1 MENVTLTGKVTVEV
15 YRPEWNLQ
23 VIALILKIQREEFGV
38 PITLEQQPDLN
49 SIKEFYQK
57 GTGNFWVALY
67 HEKVVGTIA
76 LIDIGNRQLALRK
89 MFVAA
94 DFRGGEFQTGQ
105 LLLEEALGWMRTKG
119 CTDVFLGTLDIFKA
133 AQRFYRRNGFEEIA
147 KSNLPPTFPAM
158 KLDNTFF
165 KKTIGNNEQVS
176 ILEYKPE
183 DQPWFENLNRAWIEK
198 FFWME
203 PVDFDVLQR
212 PDEHIIKPGGT
223 ILVAKYN
230 NEIAGVVA
238 LKYVKPGV
246 YEFTKMAVAEEYR
259 GRKIGQLLS
268 EAAIEKAR
276 SLGAYK
282 IILYSSTKLAPALS
296 LYRKLGFVDVPV
308 DGPYK
313 RSDVKMELPLLA
325 VGDGEQFR
333 IREAGLKDAELLCA
347 LGRQTFTDSFE
358 SANTPENMRLY
369 LEKTF
374 SVERLRNEI
383 LEPGSVFIMIEDG
396 DAVAGYVKVRTG
408 HDPKEL
414 GNVKAL
420 EIERLYATK
429 HYIGKQVGKMLMDAA
444 LSYAKDHDY
453 SCVWLGVWEHNP
465 RAIRFYEKYGF
476 EKFGSHVFEVGTDPQ
491 TDLLMK
497 KNLN

>member
-1 MENVTLTGKVTVEV
+1 MENVTLTDKVTIAV

-49 SIKEFYQK
+49 SIRDFYQK
-57 GTGNFWVALY
+57 GNGNFWVALY
-67 HEKVVGTIA
+67 QEKVIGTIA
-76 LIDIGNRQLALRK
+76 LIDIDNRQVALRK
-89 MFVAA
+89 MFV
-94 DFRGGEFQTGQ
+94 DIDYRGGEFRTGQ
-105 LLLEEALGWMRTKG
+105 LLLDEALQWMKTRG

-133 AQRFYRRNGFEEIA
+133 AQKFYRRNGFHELP
-147 KSNLPPTFPAM
+147 KSDLPPTFPAM

-165 KKTIGNNEQVS
+165 KKSIADGNSVTILNYDHQH
-176 ILEYKPE
+176 
-183 DQPWFENLNRAWIEK
+183 QPWFEKLNRDWIEK
-198 FFWME
+198 YFWME
-203 PVDFDVLQR
+203 PVDFQVLQH

-223 ILVAKYN
+223 ILMASFN
-230 NEIAGVVA
+230 NEIVGTVA

-246 YEFTKMAVAEEYR
+246 YEFTKMAVAEGYR
-259 GRKIGQLLS
+259 GQKIGQILS
-268 EAAIEKAR
+268 EAAIETAR

-282 IILYSSTKLAPALS
+282 IILYSSTKLAAAIS
-296 LYRKLGFVDVPV
+296 LYRKLGFVEVPL

-313 RSDVKMELPLLA
+313 RSDIKMELPLLA
-325 VGDGEQFR
+325 VGTGENFR
-333 IREAGLKDAELLCA
+333 VREGALKDAELLCA

-358 SANTPENMRLY
+358 KENTPENMKLY

-374 SVERLRNEI
+374 SVGKLRNEI
-383 LEPGSVFIMIEDG
+383 LEPGSVFMLIEDG
-396 DAVAGYVKVRTG
+396 DAIAGYVKIRTG
-408 HDPKEL
+408 HDPEGL

-429 HYIGKQVGKMLMDAA
+429 HYIGKQVGKMLMDTA
-444 LSYAKDHDY
+444 LSYAKDHGY
-453 SCVWLGVWEHNP
+453 PWVWLGVWEHNP
-465 RAIRFYEKYGF
+465 RAIRFYEKFGF

-497 KNLN
+497 KKID

>member
-1 MENVTLTGKVTVEV
+1 MENVTLTEKVTVEI

-49 SIKEFYQK
+49 SINDFYQK

-67 HEKVVGTIA
+67 NEKVVGTIA
-76 LIDIGNRQLALRK
+76 LIDIGNKQVALRK
-89 MFVAA
+89 MFVESEY
-94 DFRGGEFQTGQ
+94 RGGEFRTGQ
-105 LLLEEALGWMRTKG
+105 LLLDEALRWMKSKG

-147 KSNLPPTFPAM
+147 KSKLPPTFPAM

-165 KKTIGNNEQVS
+165 KKTINEHGEVT
-176 ILEYKPE
+176 ILEYQPE
-183 DQPWFENLNRAWIEK
+183 HQSSFEKLNRTWIEK

-203 PVDFDVLQR
+203 PVDFDVLQH
-212 PDEHIIKPGGT
+212 PDEHIIKPGGA

-230 NEIAGVVA
+230 DEIAGVVA
-238 LKYVKPGV
+238 LKYAKPGI
-246 YEFTKMAVAEEYR
+246 YEFTKMAVDEGYR
-259 GRKIGQLLS
+259 GQKIGQILS

-282 IILYSSTKLAPALS
+282 VILYSSTKLGPALS
-296 LYRKLGFVDVPV
+296 LYKKLGFVNVPV

-313 RSDVKMELPLLA
+313 RSDVKMELPLLN
-325 VGDGEQFR
+325 VGDGEQFK

-358 SANTPENMRLY
+358 TANTPENMKMY

-374 SVERLRNEI
+374 SVEKLRNEI
-383 LEPGSVFIMIEDG
+383 LEPGSVFMLIEDG

-408 HDPKEL
+408 HDPEEL
-414 GNVKAL
+414 GKVKAL
-420 EIERLYATK
+420 EIERIYATK
-429 HYIGKQVGKMLMDAA
+429 HYIGREVGKMLMDTA
-444 LSYAKDHDY
+444 LS
-453 SCVWLGVWEHNP
+453 
-465 RAIRFYEKYGF
+465 
-476 EKFGSHVFEVGTDPQ
+476 
-491 TDLLMK
+491 
-497 KNLN
+497 

>member
-1 MENVTLTGKVTVEV
+1 MENVTLTDKVTVEV

-23 VIALILKIQREEFGV
+23 VITLILKIQREEFGV

-49 SIKEFYQK
+49 SISEFYQK

-67 HEKVVGTIA
+67 QEKVIGTIA
-76 LIDIGNRQLALRK
+76 LIDIGNGQVALRK
-89 MFVAA
+89 MFV
-94 DFRGGEFQTGQ
+94 DSNYRGGEFRTGQ
-105 LLLEEALGWMRTKG
+105 LLLDAAIHWMKIKG

-133 AQRFYRRNGFEEIA
+133 AQRFYRKNGFEEIA

-165 KKTIGNNEQVS
+165 KKSIGKGDEVT

-183 DQPWFENLNRAWIEK
+183 HQPWFEKLNRDWIEK
-198 FFWME
+198 YFWME
-203 PVDFDVLQR
+203 PVDFDVLQH
-212 PDEHIIKPGGT
+212 PDEHIIKPGGA
-223 ILVAKYN
+223 ILVAQYQK
-230 NEIAGVVA
+230 EIAGVVA

-246 YEFTKMAVAEEYR
+246 YEFTKMAVAEAHR
-259 GRKIGQLLS
+259 GQKIGQILS

-276 SLGAYK
+276 TLGAYK

-296 LYRKLGFVDVPV
+296 LYRKLGFYDVPV

-313 RSDVKMELPLLA
+313 RSDVKMELPLLP
-325 VGDGEQFR
+325 VGDGENFR
-333 IREAGLKDAELLCA
+333 IREAAPKDAELLCA

-358 SANTPENMRLY
+358 SANTPENMKLY

-374 SVERLRNEI
+374 SVERMRNEI
-383 LEPGSVFIMIEDG
+383 LEPGSVFMMIEDG
-396 DAVAGYVKVRTG
+396 NAVAGYVKVRTG
-408 HDPKEL
+408 HNPQEL
-414 GNVKAL
+414 GSVNAL

-429 HYIGKQVGKMLMDAA
+429 HYIGKQVGKLLMDTA

-465 RAIRFYEKYGF
+465 RAIRFYEKNGF
-476 EKFGSHVFEVGTDPQ
+476 EKFASHVFEVGTDPQ

-497 KNLN
+497 KNLR

>member
-1 MENVTLTGKVTVEV
+1 MENVTLTDKVTIEV

-67 HEKVVGTIA
+67 NDKVIGTIA
-76 LIDIGNRQLALRK
+76 LIDIGNNQVALRK
-89 MFVAA
+89 MFVDA
-94 DFRGGEFQTGQ
+94 DYRGGEFRTGQ
-105 LLLEEALGWMRTKG
+105 VLLEESLRWMKKTG
-119 CTDVFLGTLDIFKA
+119 CNEVFLGTLDVFKA
-133 AQRFYRRNGFEEIA
+133 AQKFYRRNGFEEIA
-147 KSNLPPTFPAM
+147 KSDLPPTFPAM

-165 KKTIGNNEQVS
+165 KKTIGGNNLVT
-176 ILEYKPE
+176 IHEYKPE
-183 DQPWFENLNRAWIEK
+183 HQPAFEKLNRDWIEK

-223 ILVAKYN
+223 ILVAKYDDQ
-230 NEIAGVVA
+230 IAGVVA

-246 YEFTKMAVAEEYR
+246 YEFTKMAVDEAYR
-259 GRKIGQLLS
+259 GKKVGQLLA
-268 EAAIEKAR
+268 EAAIDKAR

-282 IILYSSTKLAPALS
+282 VILYSSTKLAPALS

-313 RSDVKMELPLLA
+313 RSDVKMALPLLKA
-325 VGDGEQFR
+325 GDGSQLR
-333 IREAGLKDAELLCA
+333 LREATLKDAELLCA
-347 LGRQTFTDSFE
+347 LGIQTFTDSFE
-358 SANTPENMRLY
+358 SANTRENMKMY

-374 SVERLRNEI
+374 SVDKLRNE
-383 LEPGSVFIMIEDG
+383 LAEPGAVFMLLEDG
-396 DAVAGYVKVRTG
+396 EAIAGYVKVRTG

-420 EIERLYATK
+420 EIERIYATK
-429 HYIGKQVGKMLMDAA
+429 HYIGKQVGKTLMDAA
-444 LSYAKDHDY
+444 LAYAKDHGF

-465 RAIRFYEKYGF
+465 RAIRFYEKNGF
-476 EKFGSHVFEVGTDPQ
+476 EKFGSHVFELGTDPQ

-497 KNLN
+497 KILN